1 MPLPDT
7 RRTTIESNKRFRVV
21 EDAGMNVYDV
31 LEKGLD
37 DLSDLC
43 DVVTDKFEAARASF
57 QGQKK

>member
-1 MPLPDT
+1 MT
-7 RRTTIESNKRFRVV
+7 VESNKRFRAV